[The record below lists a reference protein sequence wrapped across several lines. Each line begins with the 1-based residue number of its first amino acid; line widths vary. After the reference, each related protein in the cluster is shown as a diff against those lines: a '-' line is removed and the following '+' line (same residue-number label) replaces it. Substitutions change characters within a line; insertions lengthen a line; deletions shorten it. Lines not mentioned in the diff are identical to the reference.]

1 MANTK
6 FNGYKVDERCLLSF
20 KLDGVEPDKRED
32 TMYIKTVNLFCIVLL
47 ELLKLYLFLNSAV
60 ILS

>member
-1 MANTK
+1 MTNTK

-32 TMYIKTVNLFCIVLL
+32 TIYVLEFFDYL
-47 ELLKLYLFLNSAV
+47 RSLPNELKEKFL
-60 ILS
+60 